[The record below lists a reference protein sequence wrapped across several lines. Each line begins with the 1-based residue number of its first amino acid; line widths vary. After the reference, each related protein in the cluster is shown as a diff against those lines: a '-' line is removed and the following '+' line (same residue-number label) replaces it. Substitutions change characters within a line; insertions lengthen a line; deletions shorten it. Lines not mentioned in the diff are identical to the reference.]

1 MFCRTED
8 GDDVSQ
14 NFERALQS
22 MGAKTRRTFSG
33 IQKKRGEE
41 IEKGV
46 FLIHLNRF
54 LYTFNI

>member
-1 MFCRTED
+1 MICRTED

-33 IQKKRGEE
+33 IQKKKRGEE
-41 IEKGV
+41 IEKRSV
-46 FLIHLNRF
+46 S
-54 LYTFNI
+54 YPPE

>member
-1 MFCRTED
+1 MICRTED

-33 IQKKRGEE
+33 IPKKKGE
-41 IEKGV
+41 
-46 FLIHLNRF
+46 R
-54 LYTFNI
+54 NI

>member
-1 MFCRTED
+1 MYLITLVHINVLFFSRTED

-33 IQKKRGEE
+33 
-41 IEKGV
+41 V
-46 FLIHLNRF
+46 CVCVCVDM
-54 LYTFNI
+54 